1 MNALATQFD
10 LLLPAFAAGLIV
22 LATHVP
28 LGIQVLARGIIFI
41 DLAVAQ
47 VAGLGAL
54 AAHMVDWNG
63 RGDSPWMV
71 QGAAVGAALAAA
83 LLLQWSEKRWPQ
95 LQEALIGLLFVLAAS
110 GAVLLLSRDAH
121 GGEHLRDLLAGQML
135 WVSRG
140 QLQSAAAAGAA
151 ILLVWKVF
159 GRQGGS
165 LAFYTLFA
173 VAVTVSVQLVGVYL
187 VFASLIV
194 PALATHGMRQ
204 RRVTAGLCIGA
215 AGYAAGLSLAALADL
230 PAGAASVWMLVGA
243 GLVFALIR
251 SGVAPPRPIC

>member
-1 MNALATQFD
+1 MNDLATQFD
-10 LLLPAFAAGLIV
+10 LLWPAFAAGLIV

-54 AAHMVDWNG
+54 LAHLADH
-63 RGDSPWMV
+63 GDSPWAV
-71 QGAAVGAALAAA
+71 QGAAVGAALGAA

-110 GAVLLLSRDAH
+110 GAVLLLARDAH
-121 GGEHLRDLLAGQML
+121 GGEHLRDLLVGQML
-135 WVSRG
+135 WVSHG
-140 QLQSAAAAGAA
+140 QLLAAAAVSAG
-151 ILLVWKVF
+151 LLLAWRVF

-165 LAFYTLFA
+165 LTFYTLFA

-194 PALATHGMRQ
+194 PALATHGLRAY
-204 RRVTAGLCIGA
+204 RLAVALGTGA
-215 AGYAAGLSLAALADL
+215 AGYAGGLALAAWADW
-230 PAGAASVWMLVGA
+230 PAGAASVWMLA
-243 GLVFALIR
+243 ATGLLLALIR
-251 SGVAPPRPIC
+251 SGVAPPRSIC